1 MHYKE
6 YLVSLIN
13 KHNIDPLVI
22 MDTDELKVQ
31 CTRSEKD
38 VINKRRKES
47 TEQYRKR
54 LIQVKLFNFLQKF
67 KSVNIIYLIKM
78 MSKFKVF

>member
-1 MHYKE
+1 M
-6 YLVSLIN
+6 SLIN

-22 MDTDELKVQ
+22 MDTDELKIQ

-47 TEQYRKR
+47 AEQYRKR
-54 LIQVKLFNFLQKF
+54 LIQVNFSTPIKTLNLYFNRSRNFDI
-67 KSVNIIYLIKM
+67 V
-78 MSKFKVF
+78 

>member
-1 MHYKE
+1 M
-6 YLVSLIN
+6 SLIN